1 MNNQVHVF
9 SFNNRSVSPT
19 QSDESMSIISLEDLE
34 AGRYSPPLILSN
46 NDSEY
51 ASDDSLDS
59 MENGESRIDQVN
71 SKYLRTLL
79 KVPEPK
85 HQGKLNKERKLSLI
99 RPVTFEEQ
107 VMELKNILSGYT
119 RDVVITAIGS
129 LNLTPKIDKQQSSVD
144 NTELHA
150 PLKKSWKSGFESD
163 DEEEEIE
170 F

>member
-1 MNNQVHVF
+1 MKFLVF
-9 SFNNRSVSPT
+9 FFLVFFVFVSCGKK
-19 QSDESMSIISLEDLE
+19 S
-34 AGRYSPPLILSN
+34 
-46 NDSEY
+46 
-51 ASDDSLDS
+51 
-59 MENGESRIDQVN
+59 
-71 SKYLRTLL
+71 
-79 KVPEPK
+79 EPK

-129 LNLTPKIDKQQSSVD
+129 LNLNPKNNKQQSSVD